1 MPEVS
6 ITGLTRITDPKPNKG
21 GSTVLAWFDCEANGI
36 ALHGCAFVRTARRG
50 LTVWP
55 PKIEGREDSRRCISI
70 ADEQLRK
77 AMVDRAQETY
87 RTLGGTDGEWMP
99 VDPEEKERR
108 AANFTAAARRIQ
120 EREQSPDAE
129 GQREGAGPMGLH
141 RTVTR
146 LDASEADTGL
156 QRFIAG
162 AS

>member
-55 PKIEGREDSRRCISI
+55 PKIEGRDDSRRCVAI
-70 ADEQLRK
+70 ADETLRRE
-77 AMVDRAQETY
+77 MITRAQETY
-87 RTLGGTDGEWMP
+87 RALGGTDGEWIRF
-99 VDPEEKERR
+99 DEADAEEAAERYARDHGQAAEERR
-108 AANFTAAARRIQ
+108 ENAR
-120 EREQSPDAE
+120 DAYRRRLE
-129 GQREGAGPMGLH
+129 VRH
-141 RTVTR
+141 TVAR
-146 LDASEADTGL
+146 LDASEADDGL
-156 QRFIAG
+156 QRFISG